1 MKRFLVTGASRG
13 IGRSVALELSR
24 RGSVLALARTHSA
37 LEALKVEAGET
48 LEPFPFALGSDDW
61 GLLKSR
67 IEQWGP
73 LDGVVHAAA
82 TLLNKPFLELSDSE
96 ITQTF
101 VQNSV
106 AVFGLFRTLIPLSN
120 PGAHFVALGS
130 MGGMT
135 GTAKFSGLSAYSSSK
150 AAMMTL
156 TECLQAEF
164 ADSGLSFNSLALG
177 AVDTEMLNAAFPGY
191 RAPVDAD
198 TMGAFIAS
206 FVESAHPVIRGK
218 VVPVSRSTP

>member
-1 MKRFLVTGASRG
+1 
-13 IGRSVALELSR
+13 VAIELAR
-24 RGSVLALARTHSA
+24 HGSVLALARTESA
-37 LEALKVEAGET
+37 LNSLKSEAGAT
-48 LEPFPFALGSDDW
+48 LETFPFALGSDDW
-61 GLLKSR
+61 SHLQAR

-82 TLLNKPFLELSDSE
+82 SMINKPFLELNDRE
-96 ITQTF
+96 IGELF

-106 AVFGLFRTLIPLSN
+106 AVFGLYRTLIPLAN
-120 PGAHFVALGS
+120 PEAHFVSLGS

-135 GTAKFSGLSAYSSSK
+135 GTAKFAGLSAYSSSK

-164 ADSGLSFNSLALG
+164 AESTLSFNTLALG
-177 AVDTEMLNAAFPGY
+177 AVDTEMLNEAFPGY
-191 RAPVDAD
+191 QAPVDPA
-198 TMGAFIAS
+198 TMAAYIAS
-206 FVESAHPVIRGK
+206 FVLHAHRVIRGK